1 MTRRP
6 EPGAV
11 PRRTVLVTGAS
22 SGIGAAVAQSLHADG
37 RWRLLLSGRDGQR
50 LAAVAERTG
59 GEAIRADLAAEGGCE
74 HLAAEAV
81 ARAGRVDALVAG
93 AGIGWAG
100 PFVTMPPEEID
111 RVLTVNLTSTL
122 RLVRLLLP
130 PMVARGTGRLVLI
143 GSMAGWVGVGDEAVY
158 SASKGA
164 LLTFADSLRREL
176 AGTRV
181 RVSVVS
187 PGAVDTPFFA
197 RRGTPYH
204 RRRPRPVSADRVARG
219 CGRHSCEAGRTSWC
233 RGGWRCR
240 RGCTG
245 RRRDCSGPWPTVPTR
260 TAVTEAGARR

>member
-6 EPGAV
+6 GPGSVA
-11 PRRTVLVTGAS
+11 RRTVLVTGAS
-22 SGIGAAVAQSLHADG
+22 SGIGAAVAESLHADG
-37 RWRLLLSGRDGQR
+37 RWRLLLSGRDGER

-74 HLAAEAV
+74 HLAGEAV

-204 RRRPRPVSADRVARG
+204 RRRPRPVSAERVARG
-219 CGRHSCEAGRTSWC
+219 VREALVRGRENVLVPGWLALPARLHGAAPGLFGAVADRADPH
-233 RGGWRCR
+233 RG
-240 RGCTG
+240 
-245 RRRDCSGPWPTVPTR
+245 
-260 TAVTEAGARR
+260 A

>member
-1 MTRRP
+1 M
-6 EPGAV
+6 
-11 PRRTVLVTGAS
+11 
-22 SGIGAAVAQSLHADG
+22 
-37 RWRLLLSGRDGQR
+37 
-50 LAAVAERTG
+50 
-59 GEAIRADLAAEGGCE
+59 
-74 HLAAEAV
+74 

-143 GSMAGWVGVGDEAVY
+143 GSMADWVGVGDEAVY

-197 RRGTPYH
+197 RRGTPTIAA
-204 RRRPRPVSADRVARG
+204 PRPVSAERVARG
-219 CGRHSCEAGRTSWC
+219 CGRRSYGAGRTFWC
-233 RGGWRCR
+233 RGGWRFR

-245 RRRDCSGPWPTVPTR
+245 RRLGCSGPWPTVPTR